1 MSIDNR
7 KPYSDT
13 LYTEFTFPS
22 RGRISKRPDT
32 NRYWFLSVCHR
43 QAGAGRADCN
53 YNLNI

>member
-22 RGRISKRPDT
+22 RGGISERPDT

-53 YNLNI
+53 